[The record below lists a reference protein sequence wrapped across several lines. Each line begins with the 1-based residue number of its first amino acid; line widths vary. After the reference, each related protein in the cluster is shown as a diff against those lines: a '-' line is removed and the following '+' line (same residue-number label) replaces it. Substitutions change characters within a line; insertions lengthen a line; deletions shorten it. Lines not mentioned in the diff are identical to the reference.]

1 MHDIHIDTT
10 QHKFVA
16 GVLLPA
22 STVGPVTAAWEAR
35 GDLPLDAPKP
45 DSPEIVAGDVL
56 KALER
61 DESAFFTE
69 GFLQLA
75 AWVKGA
81 V

>member
-1 MHDIHIDTT
+1 
-10 QHKFVA
+10 
-16 GVLLPA
+16 
-22 STVGPVTAAWEAR
+22 
-35 GDLPLDAPKP
+35 
-45 DSPEIVAGDVL
+45 VAGDVL